1 MRSIAAAT
9 LTAALLTAATEGR
22 AQAQPPSPA
31 PAAPAPAAP
40 PAVEAA
46 PVEKAPP
53 PASVAAAQAP
63 QPAAEDEWSDRL
75 VIDTGR
81 IELRPPDKHAVR
93 FTLHGEYQLRY
104 RGQSDLRLQAPI
116 GDASLDKLGQNQLVT
131 HWLRL
136 NPRFQF
142 RDNFALV
149 AQLDVPTG
157 MVAGDRTQRVDAA
170 RDPMNDPKW
179 YGIKARHLYFEWNTS
194 IGTVRVGQQG
204 SYWGTGIL
212 ANDGDHPTLFGDYTN
227 GAITE
232 RLLFATQPAG
242 KGTPLT
248 LLFAGDMVLEDA
260 TARLLSDRD
269 RAFQGVT
276 AAMWRTKPAELGVY
290 GVVRHAENDRTSTG
304 PLTPFTE
311 SLTVG
316 VVDVTGK
323 FNARVPGADAFAY
336 GSFEVASIV
345 GSTNFVRGNCGRL
358 LDPTKP
364 ARDEKVRSFGAS
376 ATIGAVHVGRDAN
389 RRWGKAALEVEWGY
403 ASGDADPC
411 DGTTKRFVMD
421 PNHNVGLVLFRH
433 VMAWKTARAATI
445 AQDPDL
451 VGRSAPGVQLL
462 PSNGGIFGATY
473 LNPRLVVRPRP
484 WLDLKGGVL
493 LAQTTAD
500 LVDPYHAGA
509 LGNLRNYDGGSSRL
523 HDLGLEVDLGIEGR
537 IEVPGV
543 VINVGAEGG
552 ALFPGHAFDDAGGH
566 RLPNQYLGN
575 LRAGLH
581 F

>member
-1 MRSIAAAT
+1 MRSIVAAT
-9 LTAALLTAATEGR
+9 LTVTLLTAASAGR
-22 AQAQPPSPA
+22 AHAQTPP
-31 PAAPAPAAP
+31 PAPAAP
-40 PAVEAA
+40 PPAA
-46 PVEKAPP
+46 KP
-53 PASVAAAQAP
+53 VAAAPAEPPAP
-63 QPAAEDEWSDRL
+63 APAAAAPAAAPAADDEWSERL
-75 VIDTGR
+75 VLETGR
-81 IELRPPDKHAVR
+81 FDNRPPDKDAVR
-93 FTLHGEYQLRY
+93 FTMHGEYQLRY

-116 GDASLDKLGQNQLVT
+116 GDASIDKLGQNQLVT

-142 RDNFALV
+142 RDKFALV
-149 AQLDVPTG
+149 AQLDVPAG
-157 MVAGDRTQRVDAA
+157 MVAGDRTVRVEAA

-179 YGIKARHLYFEWNTS
+179 YGVMPRHLYLEWNTPV
-194 IGTVRVGQQG
+194 GTVRAGQQG

-212 ANDGDHPTLFGDYTN
+212 ANDGDHPTLFGDYAR

-232 RLLFATQPAG
+232 RLMFATKPAG
-242 KGTPLT
+242 QDTPLT
-248 LLFAGDMVLEDA
+248 LIFAGDMVFEDP

-269 RAFQGVT
+269 RAFQGVM
-276 AAMWRTKPAELGVY
+276 AALWRTKPAEIGVY
-290 GVVRHAENDRTSTG
+290 GVVRHQENDRTSTG

-311 SLTVG
+311 ALTVG

-336 GSFEVASIV
+336 GGFELATIV
-345 GSTNFVRGNCGRL
+345 GSTSGVRGNCSRS
-358 LDPTKP
+358 LDPTKSAP
-364 ARDEKVRSFGAS
+364 DEKVRSFGAS
-376 ATIGAVHVGRDAN
+376 ATLGAVHVGRDAKK
-389 RRWGKAALEVEWGY
+389 RWGKAAVEVEWGY
-403 ASGDADPC
+403 ATGDADPC

-445 AQDPDL
+445 AQDPDV
-451 VGRSAPGVQLL
+451 VGRAAPGVQML

-473 LNPRLVVRPRP
+473 LNPRVVVRPRP
-484 WLDLKGGVL
+484 WLDLKGGL
-493 LAQTTAD
+493 LVAQTTAD
-500 LVDPYHAGA
+500 LVDPFHAGA
-509 LGNLRNYDGGSSRL
+509 LGSYRNYDGGSSRL
-523 HDLGLEVDLGIEGR
+523 HDLGLELDLGVEGR

-543 VINVGAEGG
+543 VINLGAEGG
-552 ALFPGHAFDDAGGH
+552 VLFPGHAFDDDAGN